1 MGELAQER
9 ALSMGQ
15 GQGSWATKLEEQA
28 EEEKAAGQ
36 TEESQGDG
44 EGVGEKEGGVW
55 TPAERTRRLRPEQHW
70 VKCSQG
76 RNQLTGQ

>member
-36 TEESQGDG
+36 TEKSQGG
-44 EGVGEKEGGVW
+44 WERVVEEGGVW

-70 VKCSQG
+70 VKCLQG
-76 RNQLTGQ
+76 RNQLTG